1 MFDFARGG
9 DDTFTFVSPSN
20 TAYGDAGGDVS
31 GHARGGNDTFTGG
44 SSFGPG
50 PTSNIL
56 FGDAKSMFDCANGG
70 DDTLTAGSCF
80 GSRQLFLLG
89 SLVERA
95 FDSPIHRYG
104 RLPVARSQ
112 QDFNGGF
119 HVVDSVFP

>member
-1 MFDFARGG
+1 MFDLARGG
-9 DDTFTFVSPSN
+9 DDTFTFASPSN

-44 SSFGPG
+44 SSFG
-50 PTSNIL
+50 
-56 FGDAKSMFDCANGG
+56 
-70 DDTLTAGSCF
+70 
-80 GSRQLFLLG
+80 SRQLFLLG
-89 SLVERA
+89 SLVKRA

-119 HVVDSVFP
+119 HVVDSVFPQAPLP